1 VSFRRSIVAFALLS
15 GLLPAAQAGS
25 DAKGAAS
32 GSKGA
37 AAQVAEVRKSFT
49 LNGQIIPPE
58 IFRDFGDGNLAD
70 SDGIWVTVDLAAA
83 VGSNLYYD
91 PVREYG
97 PWKIQKKQRLETDTP
112 EETAYSFKGATANGL
127 VVVVAS
133 YNGGGSG
140 TFHTLHICDVV
151 PAMAFDSDGKRT
163 QRINLTNLRSVT
175 LGDRW
180 EGEVKISG
188 NTIRVTTTR
197 GGPAN
202 DGARAPLTITAER
215 P

>member
-1 VSFRRSIVAFALLS
+1 MRAA
-15 GLLPAAQAGS
+15 PAAQAGNG
-25 DAKGAAS
+25 AKSADKSAT
-32 GSKGA
+32 
-37 AAQVAEVRKSFT
+37 AQVSEVRKSFT
-49 LNGQIIPPE
+49 LNGHIIPPG

-70 SDGIWVTVDLAAA
+70 SDSIWVTVDLAAA
-83 VGSNLYYD
+83 VGSNFYYD
-91 PVREYG
+91 PIREYG
-97 PWKIQKKQRLETDTP
+97 AWKIQKKQRLQTDTP

-163 QRINLTNLRSVT
+163 RRINLTNLRSVA

-180 EGEVKISG
+180 DGEVKISG

-202 DGARAPLTITAER
+202 DGARAPLIITAER

>member
-1 VSFRRSIVAFALLS
+1 MRAFMSFRRLVIAFAAVCALLS
-15 GLLPAAQAGS
+15 GTAQAGS
-25 DAKGAAS
+25 DPKSATALVS
-32 GSKGA
+32 
-37 AAQVAEVRKSFT
+37 EVRRAFT

-91 PVREYG
+91 PIREYG
-97 PWKIQKKQRLETDTP
+97 GWKIQKKQRQETDTP
-112 EETAYSFKGATANGL
+112 EETAYSFKGSTANGL
-127 VVVVAS
+127 LVVVAS

-140 TFHTLHICDVV
+140 TFHTLHICEVV
-151 PAMAFDSDGKRT
+151 PATAFNSDGKRY
-163 QRINLTNLRSVT
+163 QRINLTNIRSVA

-180 EGEVKISG
+180 DGEVKITG

-197 GGPAN
+197 NGPAN
-202 DGARAPLTITAER
+202 DSARAPLTLVAER

>member
-1 VSFRRSIVAFALLS
+1 MSFRRSVIMFAALC

-25 DAKGAAS
+25 DAKS
-32 GSKGA
+32 A
-37 AAQVAEVRKSFT
+37 AAQVSEIRKSFT

-83 VGSNLYYD
+83 VGSNLYAD
-91 PVREYG
+91 PIREYG
-97 PWKIQKKQRLETDTP
+97 AWKIQKKQPQATDTA
-112 EETAYSFKGATANGL
+112 EETAYAFKGSTANGL
-127 VVVVAS
+127 LVVVAS

-140 TFHTLHICDVV
+140 TFHTLHICDVAA
-151 PAMAFDSDGKRT
+151 AMAFDSDGKRT
-163 QRINLTNLRSVT
+163 QRINLTNLRSVA

-180 EGEVKISG
+180 DGDVKITG

-197 GGPAN
+197 DGPAN
-202 DGARAPLTITAER
+202 DRARAPLTITAER

>member
-1 VSFRRSIVAFALLS
+1 MSFHRSVVVFATLCALL
-15 GLLPAAQAGS
+15 LPSAVAQAGN
-25 DAKGAAS
+25 D
-32 GSKGA
+32 KGA
-37 AAQVAEVRKSFT
+37 AAQVSEVRRAFT
-49 LNGQIIPPE
+49 LNGQTIPPG

-70 SDGIWVTVDLAAA
+70 SGAIWVTVDLAAA

-91 PVREYG
+91 PIREYG
-97 PWKIQKKQRLETDTP
+97 AWKIQKKQRSEADTP

-140 TFHTLHICDVV
+140 TFHTLHILDVT
-151 PAMAFDSDGKRT
+151 PATGIDLDGKRY
-163 QRINLTNLRSVT
+163 QRINLTNIRSVA

-180 EGEVKISG
+180 DGEVKISG
-188 NTIRVTTTR
+188 NTIQVVTTR
-197 GGPAN
+197 DGPAN
-202 DGARAPLTITAER
+202 AGKRAPLTITAER

>member
-1 VSFRRSIVAFALLS
+1 MARRGVHVISLVSRCVRHALR
-15 GLLPAAQAGS
+15 
-25 DAKGAAS
+25 AAS
-32 GSKGA
+32 GRAGRQRRQRRGCAGLPKCG
-37 AAQVAEVRKSFT
+37 KSFT

-70 SDGIWVTVDLAAA
+70 SDSIWVTVDLAAA

-91 PVREYG
+91 PIREYG

-133 YNGGGSG
+133 FNGGGTG

-163 QRINLTNLRSVT
+163 QRINLTNLRSVA

>member
-1 VSFRRSIVAFALLS
+1 MSFHRSIIAMALLF

-25 DAKGAAS
+25 DAKGV
-32 GSKGA
+32 

-49 LNGQIIPPE
+49 LNGQIIPPG
-58 IFRDFGDGNLAD
+58 IFGDFGDNNLAD
-70 SDGIWVTVDLAAA
+70 SDSIWVTVDLAAA

-91 PVREYG
+91 PIREYG
-97 PWKIQKKQRLETDTP
+97 PWKIQKKQRQQTDTP
-112 EETAYSFKGATANGL
+112 EETAYAFKGATANGL
-127 VVVVAS
+127 IVVVAS
-133 YNGGGSG
+133 FNGGGTG

-163 QRINLTNLRSVT
+163 QRINLTNLRSVA

-188 NTIRVTTTR
+188 NAVRVTTTR
-197 GGPAN
+197 GGPAK
-202 DGARAPLTITAER
+202 DGTRPPFVITAER

>member
-1 VSFRRSIVAFALLS
+1 MSFRRSIIAMTALCA
-15 GLLPAAQAGS
+15 LLPAAQAGS
-25 DAKGAAS
+25 DAKNTDRS
-32 GSKGA
+32 A
-37 AAQVAEVRKSFT
+37 AAQVAEVRKSFM
-49 LNGQIIPPE
+49 LNGQVIPPE

-70 SDGIWVTVDLAAA
+70 SDSIWVTVDLAAA

-91 PVREYG
+91 PIREYG
-97 PWKIQKKQRLETDTP
+97 SWKIQKKQRQENDTP
-112 EETAYSFKGATANGL
+112 EETAYAFKGATANGL

-133 YNGGGSG
+133 YNGGGTG
-140 TFHTLHICDVV
+140 TFHTLHICDV
-151 PAMAFDSDGKRT
+151 AATMAFDSDGKRT
-163 QRINLTNLRSVT
+163 QRINLTNLRSVA

-188 NTIRVTTTR
+188 NTVRVTTTR

-202 DGARAPLTITAER
+202 DGTRAPLTLTAER

>member
-1 VSFRRSIVAFALLS
+1 MSFYRPVIVLAALC
-15 GLLPAAQAGS
+15 GLFTGTAQAGNDNKS
-25 DAKGAAS
+25 
-32 GSKGA
+32 A
-37 AAQVAEVRKSFT
+37 AAQVSEVRKSFT
-49 LNGQIIPPE
+49 LNGQTIPPG

-70 SDGIWVTVDLAAA
+70 SDSIWVTVDLAAA

-91 PVREYG
+91 PIREYG
-97 PWKIQKKQRLETDTP
+97 AWKIQKKQRLETDTP
-112 EETAYSFKGATANGL
+112 EETAYSFKGSTANGL
-127 VVVVAS
+127 IVLVAS

-163 QRINLTNLRSVT
+163 QRINLTNLRSVA

-180 EGEVKISG
+180 DGEVKILG
-188 NTIRVTTTR
+188 NTIRVVTTR
-197 GGPAN
+197 NGPAN
-202 DGARAPLTITAER
+202 DNARAPLTIAAER

>member
-1 VSFRRSIVAFALLS
+1 MSFRRSMIAFVMLY
-15 GLLPAAQAGS
+15 GLFSAAQAGS
-25 DAKGAAS
+25 DARGAA
-32 GSKGA
+32 G
-37 AAQVAEVRKSFT
+37 QIAEVRKTFT
-49 LNGQIIPPE
+49 LNGQVIPPE

-70 SDGIWVTVDLAAA
+70 SDSIWVAVDLAAA
-83 VGSNLYYD
+83 VGSNLYSD
-91 PVREYG
+91 PIREYG
-97 PWKIQKKQRLETDTP
+97 TWKIQKKQRQETDTP
-112 EETAYSFKGATANGL
+112 EETAYSFKGSTANGL

-151 PAMAFDSDGKRT
+151 AAVAFDSDGKRT
-163 QRINLTNLRSVT
+163 RRINLINLRSIA

-180 EGEVKISG
+180 DGDVKISG
-188 NTIRVTTTR
+188 NTVRVVTTR

-202 DGARAPLTITAER
+202 SGARAPLTIMAER

>member
-1 VSFRRSIVAFALLS
+1 MSFSRSVIAFAMLCA
-15 GLLPAAQAGS
+15 LLPAARGGR
-25 DAKGAAS
+25 DAKTADKSAS
-32 GSKGA
+32 A
-37 AAQVAEVRKSFT
+37 LATEVRKNFT

-70 SDGIWVTVDLAAA
+70 SDSIWVTVDLAAA
-83 VGSNLYYD
+83 VGSNLYDD
-91 PVREYG
+91 PIREYG
-97 PWKIQKKQRLETDTP
+97 PWKIQKKQRLEADTP
-112 EETAYSFKGATANGL
+112 EETAYSFKGTTANGL
-127 VVVVAS
+127 LVVVAS

-151 PAMAFDSDGKRT
+151 PATAFDSDGKRS
-163 QRINLTNLRSVT
+163 QRINLTNLRSVA

-202 DGARAPLTITAER
+202 DGGRAPLTLTAER